1 MKKLILLALTAL
13 TLMACADNGVSAPG
27 VDEPSNNNNNGNCV
41 DIIVGYRDVID
52 GGAYTDYY
60 NEFKNK
66 ACNKWDD
73 GDCVGLNTAAKV
85 PVKYCY

>member
-13 TLMACADNGVSAPG
+13 TLMACADNGVSAPSD
-27 VDEPSNNNNNGNCV
+27 DEPSNNGNCV
-41 DIIVGYRDVID
+41 DIIVSYRDVMN

-60 NEFKNK
+60 NEYLEK
-66 ACNKWDD
+66 ACTKWDN
-73 GDCVGLNTAAKV
+73 GYCVDFNTAAKV

>member
-41 DIIVGYRDVID
+41 DIIVGYDDVID
-52 GGAYTDYY
+52 GGAYTDYAA
-60 NEFKNK
+60 EWKK
-66 ACNKWDD
+66 AACDTWDN
-73 GDCVGLNTAAKV
+73 GYCVGVNTAAKV

>member
-1 MKKLILLALTAL
+1 MKKLILLTLTAL
-13 TLMACADNGVSAPG
+13 TLMACDDNGVS
-27 VDEPSNNNNNGNCV
+27 EPSNNNNGNCV

-60 NEFKNK
+60 NEFRDK

-73 GDCVGLNTAAKV
+73 GYCVGLNTAAKV

>member
-27 VDEPSNNNNNGNCV
+27 ADEPSNNGTCV
-41 DIIVGYRDVID
+41 DIIIGYDDINN

-60 NEFKNK
+60 NEFVEK
-66 ACNKWDD
+66 ACHKWDN
-73 GDCVGLNTAAKV
+73 GDCVGVNTAAKV